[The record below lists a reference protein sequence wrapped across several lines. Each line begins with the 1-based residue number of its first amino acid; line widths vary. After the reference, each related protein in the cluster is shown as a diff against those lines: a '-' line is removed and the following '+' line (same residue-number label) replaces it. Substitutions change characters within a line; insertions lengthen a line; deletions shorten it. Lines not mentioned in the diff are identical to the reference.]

1 MNDKQL
7 KPDIDDLNPHSSDI
21 KMRRFCFVIIL
32 FSLLAGCEQKIFKD
46 TETDSAIEVEK
57 KNETLTIVSDP
68 EKGKVVYYA
77 NCISCH
83 NYNPK
88 KPGSIGPQIYKSSKE
103 LLSNKINFG
112 KYPKNYKP
120 IMSTNIMPL
129 LPHLDKE
136 ISNLHAFL
144 NAP

>member
-1 MNDKQL
+1 MPRFCSIL
-7 KPDIDDLNPHSSDI
+7 ILFLLLTSCDLN
-21 KMRRFCFVIIL
+21 
-32 FSLLAGCEQKIFKD
+32 IFK
-46 TETDSAIEVEK
+46 ETDTDVEVVSEK
-57 KNETLTIVSDP
+57 NNETLTLGSDP
-68 EKGKVVYYA
+68 ERGKVIYYA

-88 KPGSIGPQIYKSSKE
+88 KPGSIGPQIYRSSKE
-103 LLSNKINFG
+103 L

-120 IMSTNIMPL
+120 KMPTKIMPL

-136 ISNLHAFL
+136 IANLYAFL

>member
-1 MNDKQL
+1 MPRFCSIL
-7 KPDIDDLNPHSSDI
+7 ILFLLLTSCDLN
-21 KMRRFCFVIIL
+21 
-32 FSLLAGCEQKIFKD
+32 IFK
-46 TETDSAIEVEK
+46 ETDTDLEVVSEK
-57 KNETLTIVSDP
+57 NNETLTLASDP

-88 KPGSIGPQIYKSSKE
+88 KPGSIGPQIYRSSKE

-120 IMSTNIMPL
+120 KMPTKIMPL

-136 ISNLHAFL
+136 IANLHAFL

>member
-1 MNDKQL
+1 ML
-7 KPDIDDLNPHSSDI
+7 RFCSALILFLLLTSCDLN
-21 KMRRFCFVIIL
+21 
-32 FSLLAGCEQKIFKD
+32 IFK
-46 TETDSAIEVEK
+46 ETDTDMEVISEK
-57 KNETLTIVSDP
+57 INETLTLGSDP

-88 KPGSIGPQIYKSSKE
+88 KPGIIGPQIDRSSKE

-112 KYPKNYKP
+112 KYPKNYRPKR
-120 IMSTNIMPL
+120 STKIMPL

-136 ISNLHAFL
+136 IANLHAFL

>member
-1 MNDKQL
+1 M
-7 KPDIDDLNPHSSDI
+7 P
-21 KMRRFCFVIIL
+21 RFCSIIIL
-32 FSLLAGCEQKIFKD
+32 FLLLTSCDLNIFK
-46 TETDSAIEVEK
+46 ETDTDVEVVSEK
-57 KNETLTIVSDP
+57 KNELLTIGSDP

-88 KPGSIGPQIYKSSKE
+88 KPGSIGPQIYRSSKE

-112 KYPKNYKP
+112 IYPKNYKP
-120 IMSTNIMPL
+120 KRSTKIMPL
-129 LPHLDKE
+129 QPQSDKE
-136 ISNLHAFL
+136 IANLHAFL

>member
-1 MNDKQL
+1 MPRFCSIL
-7 KPDIDDLNPHSSDI
+7 ILFFLLTSCDLN
-21 KMRRFCFVIIL
+21 
-32 FSLLAGCEQKIFKD
+32 IFK
-46 TETDSAIEVEK
+46 ETDTDVEVVSEK
-57 KNETLTIVSDP
+57 NNETLTLGSDP
-68 EKGKVVYYA
+68 ERGKVIYYA

-88 KPGSIGPQIYKSSKE
+88 KPGSIGPQIYRSSKE

-120 IMSTNIMPL
+120 KMPTKIMPL

-136 ISNLHAFL
+136 IANLYAFL

>member
-1 MNDKQL
+1 MPRFCSIL
-7 KPDIDDLNPHSSDI
+7 ILFLLLTSCDLN
-21 KMRRFCFVIIL
+21 
-32 FSLLAGCEQKIFKD
+32 IFK
-46 TETDSAIEVEK
+46 ETDTNVEVVSEK
-57 KNETLTIVSDP
+57 NNETLTLGSDP
-68 EKGKVVYYA
+68 EKGKLVYYA

-88 KPGSIGPQIYKSSKE
+88 KPGSIGPQIYRSSKE
-103 LLSNKINFG
+103 LLSNKINLG

-120 IMSTNIMPL
+120 KMSTKIMPL

-136 ISNLHAFL
+136 IANLHAFL

>member
-1 MNDKQL
+1 MPRFRSIL
-7 KPDIDDLNPHSSDI
+7 FLFFLLTSCDLN
-21 KMRRFCFVIIL
+21 IL
-32 FSLLAGCEQKIFKD
+32 K
-46 TETDSAIEVEK
+46 ETDTDVELIAE
-57 KNETLTIVSDP
+57 KNETLNLGSDP

-88 KPGSIGPQIYKSSKE
+88 KPGSIGPQIYGSSKE

-112 KYPKNYKP
+112 IYPKNYKP
-120 IMSTNIMPL
+120 KRSTKMMPL
-129 LPHLDKE
+129 QPHSDKE
-136 ISNLHAFL
+136 IANLHAFL